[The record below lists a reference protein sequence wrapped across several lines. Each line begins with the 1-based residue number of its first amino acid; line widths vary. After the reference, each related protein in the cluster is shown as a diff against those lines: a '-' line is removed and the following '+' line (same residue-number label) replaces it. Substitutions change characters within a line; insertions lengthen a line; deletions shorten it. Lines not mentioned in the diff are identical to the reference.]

1 MTHPTVSV
9 VMPVHNTARF
19 VQAAIS
25 SVLTQTFSDFELL
38 IIDDQGTDDAI
49 DLCRQ
54 FVDPRI
60 RIISQENRGL
70 AGARNTGIRQAKGR
84 YIALLDSD
92 DLWLPEKLE
101 RHVAHLD
108 ANSDVG
114 VSYAASRLMADD
126 GTPLSVAQ
134 RPKLTN
140 ITSDNIFL
148 RNPVGNGSAAVIRRK
163 ALGEIAHTSHRQGE
177 MNYFDE
183 SFRQSEDIEC
193 WTRIALLT
201 GWEFEGIQGIWT
213 LYRVNDEG
221 LSANVIRQF
230 DAWLRVKE
238 NVRTM
243 SPSFAKRWEDAAE
256 AYQLRYL
263 ARRAIRM
270 GDKGLAI
277 NLALRAVAKRP
288 QILLAEPVKTAT
300 TLAAAILL
308 RYLPTRTYMTLQ
320 TRLMGA

>member
-1 MTHPTVSV
+1 
-9 VMPVHNTARF
+9 
-19 VQAAIS
+19 
-25 SVLTQTFSDFELL
+25 
-38 IIDDQGTDDAI
+38 
-49 DLCRQ
+49 
-54 FVDPRI
+54 
-60 RIISQENRGL
+60 
-70 AGARNTGIRQAKGR
+70 
-84 YIALLDSD
+84 
-92 DLWLPEKLE
+92 
-101 RHVAHLD
+101 
-108 ANSDVG
+108 
-114 VSYAASRLMADD
+114 
-126 GTPLSVAQ
+126 
-134 RPKLTN
+134 
-140 ITSDNIFL
+140 
-148 RNPVGNGSAAVIRRK
+148 
-163 ALGEIAHTSHRQGE
+163 

-183 SFRQSEDIEC
+183 NFRQSEDIEC

-230 DAWLRVKE
+230 DTWLRVKE

>member
-19 VQAAIS
+19 VEAAIS

-114 VSYAASRLMADD
+114 VSYAASRLIADD

-193 WTRIALLT
+193 WTRIRRTCERCHQALPSDGKMPLRPT
-201 GWEFEGIQGIWT
+201 NSGTSPDAQSAWVTRAWQSIS
-213 LYRVNDEG
+213 LCA
-221 LSANVIRQF
+221 LSP
-230 DAWLRVKE
+230 
-238 NVRTM
+238 NVRKFFW
-243 SPSFAKRWEDAAE
+243 PSRSKRQ
-256 AYQLRYL
+256 QLWLPPYCFVTFQPAPIWRC
-263 ARRAIRM
+263 
-270 GDKGLAI
+270 
-277 NLALRAVAKRP
+277 KR
-288 QILLAEPVKTAT
+288 V
-300 TLAAAILL
+300 
-308 RYLPTRTYMTLQ
+308 
-320 TRLMGA
+320 